1 MIFETCIPP
10 AFVDTDREREILRVP
25 MADCLDQLQLGLAQP
40 HIYPPSY
47 TRRRPASIGDL
58 VIFQRIGIA
67 ELERPDDF
75 LAWRLM
81 TVENPVEQCAVN
93 ALPSR
98 PGRLAS
104 RSFYLRAKQADD
116 VFVVENTHTDLT
128 DNLRPNSLAVMRG
141 SLGEIGGLSSPPLT

>member
-47 TRRRPASIGDL
+47 TRLRPASIGEL

-67 ELERPDDF
+67 ELKRPEF
-75 LAWRLM
+75 
-81 TVENPVEQCAVN
+81 T
-93 ALPSR
+93 
-98 PGRLAS
+98 
-104 RSFYLRAKQADD
+104 
-116 VFVVENTHTDLT
+116 
-128 DNLRPNSLAVMRG
+128 RG
-141 SLGEIGGLSSPPLT
+141 DARFIGGDRGAFQPAFDLVVFRPAKIHGLYGAGATVT